1 MKYRQEKTGLTRY
14 LHIAC
19 LMALCVFAG
28 LAQAADNVRVRL
40 ETNLGPIM
48 LELYPDKAPKSVENF
63 LAYVD
68 SGFYNNTL
76 FHRVINGFVAQGG
89 GFDTQMR
96 QKPTRPPIAN
106 EAKNGLRNEI
116 GSVAMARTSDPN
128 SATSQFYINLN
139 NNSNLDYPSFDGW
152 GYAVFGKV
160 VEGMDVVKKIGAV
173 KTGPGDVPVE
183 PVILKQAKRV
193 AVAPAK

>member
-1 MKYRQEKTGLTRY
+1 
-14 LHIAC
+14 
-19 LMALCVFAG
+19 MALCVFAG